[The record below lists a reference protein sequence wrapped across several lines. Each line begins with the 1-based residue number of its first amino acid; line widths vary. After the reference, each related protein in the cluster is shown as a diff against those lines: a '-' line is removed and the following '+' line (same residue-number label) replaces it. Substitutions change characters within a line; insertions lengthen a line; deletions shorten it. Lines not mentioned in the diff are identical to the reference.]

1 MIDQITTYIVSILP
15 SLTAI
20 LAMVLMVVKVLKS
33 FKTLR
38 DEVVNS
44 NRMKKIEEQ
53 IQIVVQENYELK
65 KQIKL
70 MVQKLDKVKIKDDKD
85 NKDNKEVK

>member
-20 LAMVLMVVKVLKS
+20 LAMVLMVTKVLRS
-33 FKTLR
+33 FNSLR
-38 DEVVNS
+38 KEVVDS

-53 IQIVVQENYELK
+53 LQIVVQENYELK
-65 KQIKL
+65 RQIKL
-70 MVQKLDKVKIKDDKD
+70 MVQKLDKVKIKD
-85 NKDNKEVK
+85 KEVK

>member
-44 NRMKKIEEQ
+44 NRMKRIEEQ
-53 IQIVVQENYELK
+53 LQIVVQENYELK
-65 KQIKL
+65 RQIKL
-70 MVQKLDKVKIKDDKD
+70 MVQKLDKVKIKD
-85 NKDNKEVK
+85 NKEVK

>member
-20 LAMVLMVVKVLKS
+20 LAMVVMVVKVLKS

-65 KQIKL
+65 RQIKL
-70 MVQKLDKVKIKDDKD
+70 MVQKLDKVKIKDNKD

>member
-53 IQIVVQENYELK
+53 IQIVMQENYELK
-65 KQIKL
+65 RQIKL
-70 MVQKLDKVKIKDDKD
+70 MVQKLDKVKIKD

>member
-65 KQIKL
+65 RQIKL
-70 MVQKLDKVKIKDDKD
+70 MVQKLDKVKIKD

>member
-1 MIDQITTYIVSILP
+1 MIDQITSYIVSILP

-20 LAMVLMVVKVLKS
+20 LAMVLMVTKVLRS
-33 FKTLR
+33 FNTLR

-53 IQIVVQENYELK
+53 IQVVVQENYELK
-65 KQIKL
+65 RQIKL
-70 MVQKLDKVKIKDDKD
+70 MVQKLDKVKIKD
-85 NKDNKEVK
+85 KEVK

>member
-65 KQIKL
+65 RQIKL
-70 MVQKLDKVKIKDDKD
+70 MVQKLDKVKIKD
-85 NKDNKEVK
+85 NKEVK

>member
-20 LAMVLMVVKVLKS
+20 LAMVVMVVKVLKS

-65 KQIKL
+65 RQIKL
-70 MVQKLDKVKIKDDKD
+70 MVQKLDKVKIKD

>member
-20 LAMVLMVVKVLKS
+20 LAMVLMVTKVLRS

-53 IQIVVQENYELK
+53 LQVVVQENYELK
-65 KQIKL
+65 RQIKL
-70 MVQKLDKVKIKDDKD
+70 MVQKLDKVKIKD
-85 NKDNKEVK
+85 KEVE

>member
-1 MIDQITTYIVSILP
+1 MIDQITTYIISILP

-44 NRMKKIEEQ
+44 NRMKKIEDQ
-53 IQIVVQENYELK
+53 VQIVIQENYELK
-65 KQIKL
+65 RQIKL
-70 MVQKLDKVKIKDDKD
+70 MVEKLDKVKIKD

>member
-1 MIDQITTYIVSILP
+1 MIDQITTYIISILP

-38 DEVVNS
+38 DEVINS
-44 NRMKKIEEQ
+44 NRMKKIEDQ
-53 IQIVVQENYELK
+53 LQIVVQENYELK
-65 KQIKL
+65 RQIKL
-70 MVQKLDKVKIKDDKD
+70 MVQKLDKVKIKD
-85 NKDNKEVK
+85 NKEVK

>member
-53 IQIVVQENYELK
+53 LQIVVEENYELK
-65 KQIKL
+65 RQIKL
-70 MVQKLDKVKIKDDKD
+70 MVQKLDKVKIKD
-85 NKDNKEVK
+85 NKEVK

>member
-1 MIDQITTYIVSILP
+1 MIDQITTYIISILP

-20 LAMVLMVVKVLKS
+20 LAMVVMVVKVLKS

-65 KQIKL
+65 RQIKL
-70 MVQKLDKVKIKDDKD
+70 MVQKLDKVKIKD

>member
-15 SLTAI
+15 SLVSI

-44 NRMKKIEEQ
+44 NRMKKIEDQ
-53 IQIVVQENYELK
+53 VQIVMQENYELK

-70 MVQKLDKVKIKDDKD
+70 MVQKLDKVKIKD
-85 NKDNKEVK
+85 NKEVK

>member
-1 MIDQITTYIVSILP
+1 MIDQITTYIISILP

-44 NRMKKIEEQ
+44 NRMKKIEDQ
-53 IQIVVQENYELK
+53 LQIVMQENYELK
-65 KQIKL
+65 RQIKL
-70 MVQKLDKVKIKDDKD
+70 MVQKLDKVKIKD
-85 NKDNKEVK
+85 NKEVK

>member
-15 SLTAI
+15 SLVSI

-44 NRMKKIEEQ
+44 NRMKKIEDQ
-53 IQIVVQENYELK
+53 VQIVMQENYELK

-70 MVQKLDKVKIKDDKD
+70 MVQKLDKVKIKDDK
-85 NKDNKEVK
+85 EVK

>member
-1 MIDQITTYIVSILP
+1 MIDQITAYIVSILP
-15 SLTAI
+15 SLVSI
-20 LAMVLMVVKVLKS
+20 LAMVVMVVKVLKS

-70 MVQKLDKVKIKDDKD
+70 MVQKLDKVKIKD

>member
-20 LAMVLMVVKVLKS
+20 LAMVLMVFKVLKS

-53 IQIVVQENYELK
+53 VQIVIQENYELK
-65 KQIKL
+65 KQIKTL
-70 MVQKLDKVKIKDDKD
+70 VNKIDKI
-85 NKDNKEVK
+85 KDNKEVK